1 MEFRRVL
8 FRSDLRG
15 GAQPM
20 LTPDGKV
27 AITFNGE
34 IYNFREVRTE
44 LLVKGHA
51 FRSESDTEV
60 ILAAWREWGPDCL
73 SRLQGMFVF
82 ALCDAAADTLF
93 LARDRLGVKP
103 LYYVELADG
112 ALIFASELKGFLA
125 HPSLRRGISAQA
137 VDDYLAFGYVP
148 DDACI
153 VESVSKLS
161 AGHYLL
167 VRRGRNVPKPA
178 SWWDVDFSNPLTGTA
193 DALDKELTDIMRKAV
208 RSPMLADVPLGAFLP
223 RGVDTHSAVALVAH
237 AS

>member
-51 FRSESDTEV
+51 FRTESDTEV

-82 ALCDAAADTLF
+82 ALYDAAADTLF

-112 ALIFASELKGFLA
+112 ALIFASELKGLPA
-125 HPSLRRGISAQA
+125 HPSLRRRISAQA
-137 VDDYLAFGYVP
+137 VHDNLPFGT
-148 DDACI
+148 
-153 VESVSKLS
+153 
-161 AGHYLL
+161 
-167 VRRGRNVPKPA
+167 RPA
-178 SWWDVDFSNPLTGTA
+178 APQNG
-193 DALDKELTDIMRKAV
+193 
-208 RSPMLADVPLGAFLP
+208 
-223 RGVDTHSAVALVAH
+223 
-237 AS
+237 